1 MCSKADEKINHTV
14 CECPKLA
21 QKEYK
26 RKHDW
31 IRRCIHWEI
40 CGRKFVERMESMLNR
55 NGMSI
60 NHKRSLRRTL
70 VKSFGILL
78 YRQIIL

>member
-1 MCSKADEKINHTV
+1 MCSKADETINHTV

-31 IRRCIHWEI
+31 LRSRIHLEI
-40 CGRKFVERMESMLNR
+40 CGGKFVERMESMLNR
-55 NGMSI
+55 HGMSI
-60 NHKRSLRRTL
+60 NHKQSLRTTL

-78 YRQIIL
+78 